1 MTMRLVPEFLL
12 FCLALRHPQLPE
24 DAEALRRAIMADLDW
39 NCIIAGARRHR
50 LASHVLAG
58 LASVRHRLDSRP
70 RHHAIG
76 IDQKIDVAG
85 AAREG
90 ATAKPRRQRYS
101 LEREC
106 ANIGASKGA
115 HEPTNLLNLGKVA
128 HRRGDRLLV
137 RCRTITSHGEQ
148 PAGLRE
154 PLHPAQS
161 PGQFAAYRQAIK
173 EVG

>member
-85 AAREG
+85 AARKAPPRSPADSVTPLSASARISVPAKARMSRPISSTWARSRIAEATDCWCG
-90 ATAKPRRQRYS
+90 AE
-101 LEREC
+101 L
-106 ANIGASKGA
+106 
-115 HEPTNLLNLGKVA
+115 
-128 HRRGDRLLV
+128 
-137 RCRTITSHGEQ
+137 
-148 PAGLRE
+148 
-154 PLHPAQS
+154 
-161 PGQFAAYRQAIK
+161 
-173 EVG
+173 